1 MQYFLKYFVILKLPV
16 SEIMKLQSLEIEKQ
30 NNCHFSNY
38 SGSEIINYLPL
49 KIKKN
54 K

>member
-38 SGSEIINYLPL
+38 SGSEIIKYLPL